1 MRIRIFHE
9 DREKNELHCSVFF
22 FFFFY
27 AEKWEASCDLET
39 EISIWLHISTCT
51 CSQEWAEKTLLVLP
65 CYS

>member
-22 FFFFY
+22 FFY

-39 EISIWLHISTCT
+39 EILIWLHISTCT
-51 CSQEWAEKTLLVLP
+51 CSQIKLILRHTLL
-65 CYS
+65 

>member
-22 FFFFY
+22 FFFY

-39 EISIWLHISTCT
+39 EILIWLHAIR
-51 CSQEWAEKTLLVLP
+51 KLILRHTLL
-65 CYS
+65 